1 MKSPKMNTTPCRK
14 TAGIRK
20 PAKSA
25 AARAKLNMSMNLIT
39 MITMNKTMDGNL
51 NTAKAC
57 IQTALESGMRLTT
70 AQGNRIGC
78 TVDFRKI
85 ISRLKREGFEVKSF
99 WNTKDGRR
107 WKTYYHTS
115 RS

>member
-1 MKSPKMNTTPCRK
+1 
-14 TAGIRK
+14 
-20 PAKSA
+20 
-25 AARAKLNMSMNLIT
+25 
-39 MITMNKTMDGNL
+39 MDGNL

-57 IQTALESGMRLTT
+57 IKAAFTAGMRMTT

-99 WNTKDGRR
+99 WNEKNGRR

-115 RS
+115 PLPEKGTRMQDFGLPKLDFDKDK